1 MKEIT
6 LATVLIWLVIGSA
19 YADDLTIGYLAANTG
34 PFSALAKRNAIAIEI
49 AIDDINAKGGVNGK
63 KLALTSFDTGGKPD
77 LAAAGVSH
85 FAEDTPALAIVGP
98 FSTSEC
104 RISFPTGERLGIP
117 QMSMA
122 SSAPKV
128 AASFTYAFRNTT
140 DEAYTYDRLFRTIKA
155 KGYAAGS
162 VSIAYATDDAV
173 SETLGTKVLPAAIKD
188 AGLPLEQTVSL
199 RVAAFD
205 LAPQVSQLLQ
215 KETDLIAVGTPPE
228 PMLKLSAELRRQ
240 GHKGR
245 MLGGSS
251 NADAELPARM
261 GPNGEGTLT
270 TATFFSGMDDERTR
284 DFVAKFR
291 SKLKERD
298 ETVFEPNQFDAASYD
313 IVSMYIYAM
322 QQAGITGDKDKRAA
336 ERTAIRDQIRKLK
349 NFPALVGPLS
359 INADGDAIKVIYV
372 LEAKG
377 GKWVL
382 VDKHID

>member
-1 MKEIT
+1 MKTTT
-6 LATVLIWLVIGSA
+6 LATVLIGLAIGSA
-19 YADDLTIGYLAANTG
+19 HADELTIGYLAANTG
-34 PFSALAKRNAIAIEI
+34 PFSALAKRNAVAIEI
-49 AIDDINAKGGVNGK
+49 AIDDFNAKGGVNGK

-77 LAAAGVSH
+77 LAAAGVTH

-128 AASFTYAFRNTT
+128 AAPFTYAFRNTT
-140 DEAYTYDRLFRTIKA
+140 DEAYTYERLFRTIKT
-155 KGYAAGS
+155 KGYAAKS
-162 VSIAYATDDAV
+162 ASIAYATDDAV
-173 SETLGTKVLPAAIKD
+173 SETLGTKVLPAAIKE

-245 MLGGSS
+245 MLGGSA

-270 TATFFSGMDDERTR
+270 TATFFSGMDDERTL

-291 SKLKERD
+291 SKLKERG

-336 ERTAIRDQIRKLK
+336 ERTAIRDQIHKLK

>member
-1 MKEIT
+1 
-6 LATVLIWLVIGSA
+6 VQV
-19 YADDLTIGYLAANTG
+19 
-34 PFSALAKRNAIAIEI
+34 AIE
-49 AIDDINAKGGVNGK
+49 DINAKGGVNGK
-63 KLALTSFDTGGKPD
+63 KLALVSFDTGGKPD
-77 LAAAGVSH
+77 QAAAGVAH
-85 FAEDTPALAIVGP
+85 FAEDEPVLAVVGP

-104 RISFPTGERLGIP
+104 RVSFPVGERLGIP

-128 AASFTYAFRNTT
+128 AAPFTYAFRNTT
-140 DEAYTYDRLFRTIKA
+140 DEAYTYERLFKTIKA
-155 KGYAAGS
+155 KGYAAKS

-173 SETLGTKVLPAAIKD
+173 SEALGTKVLPDAIKQ

-205 LAPQVSQLLQ
+205 LAPQVSQLMQ
-215 KETDLIAVGTPPE
+215 KPTDLIAVGTPPE
-228 PMLKLSAELRRQ
+228 PMLKLAAELRRQ

-251 NADAELPARM
+251 VADAELPARM
-261 GPNGEGTLT
+261 GPNGEGTLI

-284 DFVAKFR
+284 DFVMKFQA
-291 SKLKERD
+291 KLKEKG
-298 ETVFEPNQFDAASYD
+298 EPVVEPNQFDAASYD
-313 IVSMYIYAM
+313 IVSMYAYAM
-322 QQAGITGDKDKRAA
+322 QQAGVTGDKDKRAA
-336 ERTAIRDQIRKLK
+336 ERTAIRDQIRKLSK
-349 NFPALVGPLS
+349 FPALVGPLS

-382 VDKHID
+382 VDKHLD